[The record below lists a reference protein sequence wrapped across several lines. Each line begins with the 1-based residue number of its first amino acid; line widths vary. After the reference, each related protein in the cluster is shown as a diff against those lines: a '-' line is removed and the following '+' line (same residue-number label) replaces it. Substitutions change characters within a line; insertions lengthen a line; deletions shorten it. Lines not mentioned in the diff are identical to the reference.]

1 MCYARVRP
9 DDIGRQFT
17 RQKQQTHDVYSKVA
31 LEHLRIDFEKRPP
44 PASDRVMDQRTR
56 DTIQVPDF
64 RDRFGNLDVIGDGA
78 DHRMGVRKL
87 SF

>member
-1 MCYARVRP
+1 MLASGLTISDASSRARNSRP
-9 DDIGRQFT
+9 MTFT
-17 RQKQQTHDVYSKVA
+17 RKVA

-44 PASDRVMDQRTR
+44 PASNRVMDQRTR

>member
-44 PASDRVMDQRTR
+44 PAPTALWISALGTPYKFRTFA
-56 DTIQVPDF
+56 T
-64 RDRFGNLDVIGDGA
+64 A
-78 DHRMGVRKL
+78 
-87 SF
+87 SATWT